1 MNTRLS
7 ERPWRAIDVAQL
19 KYGLAFGSSIEEL
32 ADFLHR
38 GVADVQHQIEFR
50 ERESHPRSH

>member
-1 MNTRLS
+1 MNIRRS
-7 ERPWRAIDVAQL
+7 ERPWHAIDVAEL

-38 GVADVQHQIEFR
+38 DVSEVQHQIEFR
-50 ERESHPRSH
+50 EREIHPRSH